1 MLEVREQSRL
11 PLPKLLRICKLSIAH
26 RILRSAVT
34 VFIIALA
41 ISFLTSILASG
52 YLGRAARDAVL
63 EETKELG
70 AYSRFL
76 AALQPF
82 SDEAAVLAWLARVGD
97 NPEQFGNLL
106 RWTGW
111 SEATARAHLASAA
124 EYQTLM
130 DFLGTLPTGERAL
143 LVGSSR
149 GLQILGKLE
158 APSTREEFFAHL
170 KSLKSVRLTIPPDRV
185 ARLLNGWTEFRGVLD
200 VVRRGNL
207 RSLQEIEKTF
217 APEGAA
223 KALAREAREDRAGE
237 FFKTLAQGG
246 LGFNPSEAEAI
257 ARGAIFEERLQA
269 AMMVARNPSVRSG
282 WRAAFNEDYSPAR
295 VLVAAAESPRHLQ
308 WIIEQWKRDNPDGTA
323 FNQED
328 FVSVSREFAQSRA
341 AFAAEQELTGRY
353 GREKGFDPRTLWL
366 VAVSFLVCVVGIA
379 NAMLMSVLERFKEIA
394 TMKCLGARN
403 ATIGFLFIFESL
415 AMGVLGGLVGIGIA
429 LIVAVI
435 PPLIWNGNWLVKNF
449 PFGDLAFT
457 FGAGLLAGLILSG
470 LAAIYPAGVASRM
483 APLEAMRVD

>member
-1 MLEVREQSRL
+1 
-11 PLPKLLRICKLSIAH
+11 
-26 RILRSAVT
+26 
-34 VFIIALA
+34 
-41 ISFLTSILASG
+41 
-52 YLGRAARDAVL
+52 
-63 EETKELG
+63 
-70 AYSRFL
+70 
-76 AALQPF
+76 
-82 SDEAAVLAWLARVGD
+82 
-97 NPEQFGNLL
+97 
-106 RWTGW
+106 
-111 SEATARAHLASAA
+111 
-124 EYQTLM
+124 
-130 DFLGTLPTGERAL
+130 
-143 LVGSSR
+143 
-149 GLQILGKLE
+149 
-158 APSTREEFFAHL
+158 
-170 KSLKSVRLTIPPDRV
+170 
-185 ARLLNGWTEFRGVLD
+185 
-200 VVRRGNL
+200 
-207 RSLQEIEKTF
+207 
-217 APEGAA
+217 
-223 KALAREAREDRAGE
+223 
-237 FFKTLAQGG
+237 
-246 LGFNPSEAEAI
+246 
-257 ARGAIFEERLQA
+257 
-269 AMMVARNPSVRSG
+269 
-282 WRAAFNEDYSPAR
+282 

-308 WIIEQWKRDNPDGTA
+308 WIIEQWKRDNPEGTA
-323 FNQED
+323 FNQEE